1 METENFQIAIGQ
13 VNVQTFEVRDYIH
26 HEKDKCKFEIH
37 KSGQLILSLEPD
49 GDFLRVCKN
58 PGELDEETI
67 HLICDKIESYH
78 L

>member
-26 HEKDKCKFEIH
+26 HEKDKCKFEIY

-67 HLICDKIESYH
+67 HLISDKIESYH